1 MATVLVDGRELDV
14 KPARLGLLKVLLPAQ
29 RKREEAIEAKDD
41 ATMVHA
47 TAEILFAYLGHNE
60 GITVQW
66 LLDHGPLKAAM
77 LILECMKAAGQEVAA
92 AGEASGT

>member
-1 MATVLVDGRELDV
+1 VATVLVDGRELDV

-29 RKREEAIEAKDD
+29 RKREDAIAAKDD

-60 GITVQW
+60 GITVAW
-66 LLDHGPLKAAM
+66 LLEHAPVRPSQ